1 MTNVR
6 LVYPSHLRVS
16 SEPIRQPDARS
27 CTSPGVDYLRVTDA
41 DFEKATHFP
50 TRVPAE
56 MFENDRKRVVR
67 TLHENEKAPEFPGLS
82 WPFSSVNFMAVP
94 PTGVEP
100 SQETPGNSTVVDES
114 DSHSDSRLA
123 RLIEVWPALLDDVK
137 AEILSLAG
145 LRPDDVDDFN
155 DVTANC
161 HGNGVS

>member
-1 MTNVR
+1 MTNGR

-16 SEPIRQPDARS
+16 SELIRQPDVRS

-82 WPFSSVNFMAVP
+82 RPFSSVNFMAVP

-100 SQETPGNSTVVDES
+100 
-114 DSHSDSRLA
+114 
-123 RLIEVWPALLDDVK
+123 
-137 AEILSLAG
+137 
-145 LRPDDVDDFN
+145 
-155 DVTANC
+155 
-161 HGNGVS
+161 VS